1 MRRSDQRSGGDGV
14 SAGAADERPLPAEG
28 IGAAEP
34 ILRIGEVSKAFGGI
48 RALDRVSAN
57 VARAHVHAVVGENGA
72 GKSTL
77 MKILAGVCPKDSGQV
92 FLDGRPFEPRDR
104 HGAQRAGIGIV
115 YQEPTLCPNLSV
127 AENIFLGNELRGP
140 LPGTVDMP
148 RARQRAQ
155 DVLERVG
162 LAVSPARS
170 VATLSVAQCHL
181 VQIARALAF
190 RSRIIIMDEPTAA
203 LTEGEVGRLFEL
215 IRDLNRHGVTVIY
228 ISHKIREIF
237 DIAHDVT
244 VLRDGR
250 HIDTRPVAETTPQE
264 VVARMVGREFNGFES
279 VPGRA
284 DGPVVLETVHL
295 TSAKKFFD
303 INIQVRAGEVVAL
316 AGLVGSGRSE
326 LARVIFGVDRADS
339 GDILYEGRPVRVD
352 SPSRAI
358 ALGMGLVP
366 EDRKLQGLIL
376 EMSVQH
382 NISLPRVASAELPAA
397 SADDPPLKRFAVLS
411 APRERSL
418 AQRFVERLDIR
429 LRSVAAPVQD
439 LSGGNQQK
447 VVLAKWLA
455 LRPRLLILDEP
466 TKGIDVGAKS
476 QIHKLIRDLAAQGVA
491 VLMIS
496 SELPEILTVSDRI
509 YVMHEGR
516 IAGHLLTGAADERMI
531 MVFATRT
538 HAAQ

>member
-1 MRRSDQRSGGDGV
+1 MN
-14 SAGAADERPLPAEG
+14 ELPRPTEG

-34 ILRIGEVSKAFGGI
+34 ILRVCEVSKSFGGI
-48 RALDRVSAN
+48 RALDRVSVN

-77 MKILAGVCPKDSGQV
+77 MKILAGVYHKDSGQV
-92 FLDGRPFEPRDR
+92 FLDGLPFEPRDR

-127 AENIFLGNELRGP
+127 AENIFLGNEIRGP
-140 LPGTVDMP
+140 LPGTVDLP
-148 RARQRAQ
+148 RARERAQ
-155 DVLERVG
+155 DLLERVG
-162 LAVSPARS
+162 LLVSSARS
-170 VATLSVAQCHL
+170 VATLSVAQRHL

-190 RSRIIIMDEPTAA
+190 QSRIIIMDEPTAA
-203 LTEGEVGRLFEL
+203 LTESEVGRLFEL
-215 IRDLNRHGVTVIY
+215 IRDLNHQGVTILY

-237 DIAHDVT
+237 EIARDVT

-250 HIDTRPVAETTPQE
+250 HIDTRPVAETNPQE
-264 VVARMVGREFNGFES
+264 VVARMVGRDFDGFES
-279 VPGRA
+279 APGRT

-295 TSAKKFFD
+295 SSAKKFFD
-303 INIQVRAGEVVAL
+303 INLQVRAGEVVAL

-326 LARVIFGVDRADS
+326 LARAIFGVDRVDS
-339 GDILYEGRPVRVD
+339 GEVLYEGRSVRVD
-352 SPSRAI
+352 SPSQAI

-376 EMSVQH
+376 DMSIQR
-382 NISLPRVASAELPAA
+382 NISLPRVASAEPPG
-397 SADDPPLKRFAVLS
+397 DPPVKRLAVLS

-418 AQRFVERLDIR
+418 AQRFVQRLDIR
-429 LRSVAAPVQD
+429 LRSLLAPVQD

-447 VVLAKWLA
+447 VVIAKWLA
-455 LRPRLLILDEP
+455 LQPRLLILDEP
-466 TKGIDVGAKS
+466 TKGIDVGAKA

-516 IAGHLLTGAADERMI
+516 IAGHLLTRAADERMI

-538 HAAQ
+538 HAGQ